1 MSDAEE
7 VSKRKGHRR
16 QWSKDHK
23 ARIVTESF
31 VPGASIAEVAR
42 RHGINA
48 NLLFTWRKRL
58 GMYQSAGGDEA
69 VKILPVTL
77 VPEVP
82 SSVAAGSS
90 ESAGRMEIVLAGG
103 DRVIVGP
110 GVDAIALGR
119 VVKALSRR

>member
-1 MSDAEE
+1 
-7 VSKRKGHRR
+7 
-16 QWSKDHK
+16 
-23 ARIVTESF
+23 
-31 VPGASIAEVAR
+31 
-42 RHGINA
+42 
-48 NLLFTWRKRL
+48 
-58 GMYQSAGGDEA
+58 MYQSAGSDEA

-77 VPEVP
+77 VPEAP
-82 SSVAAGSS
+82 SSVAEVSS

>member
-1 MSDAEE
+1 
-7 VSKRKGHRR
+7 
-16 QWSKDHK
+16 
-23 ARIVTESF
+23 
-31 VPGASIAEVAR
+31 
-42 RHGINA
+42 
-48 NLLFTWRKRL
+48 
-58 GMYQSAGGDEA
+58 MYQSAGGDEA

-82 SSVAAGSS
+82 SSIA
-90 ESAGRMEIVLAGG
+90 AGRMEIVLAGG